1 MNDLLEEMKKHSLAY
16 VFFRGD
22 TFRVEL
28 TSGEVIRT
36 STPALLTA
44 FLKAVRE
51 SDGAQVT
58 GWIE

>member
-1 MNDLLEEMKKHSLAY
+1 MIDLLEEMKNHSLAY

-22 TFRVEL
+22 TFKVEL
-28 TSGEVIRT
+28 AGGEVIQT

>member
-1 MNDLLEEMKKHSLAY
+1 MIDLLEEMKNHSLVY

-22 TFRVEL
+22 TLKVEL
-28 TSGEVIRT
+28 ASGEVIQT

-44 FLKAVRE
+44 FLKAMRE

>member
-1 MNDLLEEMKKHSLAY
+1 MIDLLEEMKNHSLVY

-22 TFRVEL
+22 KLKVEL
-28 TSGEVIRT
+28 SNGEVIQN

-44 FLKAVRE
+44 ILKAVRE
-51 SDGAQVT
+51 SDGAKVT

>member
-1 MNDLLEEMKKHSLAY
+1 MIDLLEEMKNHSLVY

-22 TFRVEL
+22 KFKVEL
-28 TSGEVIRT
+28 SSGEVIQT
-36 STPALLTA
+36 STPELLTA
-44 FLKAVRE
+44 FLKAVHE

>member
-1 MNDLLEEMKKHSLAY
+1 MNELLEEMKNHSLAY

-22 TFRVEL
+22 TFKVEL
-28 TSGEVIRT
+28 ASGEVIQT

-51 SDGAQVT
+51 SDGAQVS